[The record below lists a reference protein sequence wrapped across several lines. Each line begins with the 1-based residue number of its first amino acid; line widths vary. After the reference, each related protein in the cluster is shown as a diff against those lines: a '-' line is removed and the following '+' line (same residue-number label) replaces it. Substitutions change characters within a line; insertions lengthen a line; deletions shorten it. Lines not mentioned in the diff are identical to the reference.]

1 VDSTGR
7 ERTQAALEE
16 EDSGYDNFQGSEAY
30 SWRFKAK
37 GTSSRNNNRAQTTD
51 QKAFSPALIGPQ
63 VRSHRARPNHRSR
76 ETMTALSQKRTSDA
90 LANMSAFS
98 RLANLDR

>member
-16 EDSGYDNFQGSEAY
+16 EDSGDNNFQGSEAY

-51 QKAFSPALIGPQ
+51 QKAFSPALIY
-63 VRSHRARPNHRSR
+63 RDEARRPVLI
-76 ETMTALSQKRTSDA
+76 ELDLTTALAKR
-90 LANMSAFS
+90 
-98 RLANLDR
+98 